1 MATLSVISGNL
12 FQVAF
17 NQYGDP
23 TQWIIIAQANG
34 LSDPFI
40 LIPTTLT
47 MPPSPPPSTG
57 GIPPQ

>member
-40 LIPTTLT
+40 LTPATLT